1 METNK
6 TKDKR
11 LISIVGVIA
20 ATILYAVVPKYEGVE
35 QVGYLDPVGIPTK
48 CMGDT
53 NDVVVGKVYTMQEC
67 LDSLGTQLYKHAV
80 HVVQCTPSIVK
91 YPETLAAAV
100 SFAYNIG
107 VNAYCNSGTARAFRE
122 GNLLLGCKRM
132 NENAMGKPQWVTA
145 KGKVL
150 KGLVIRR
157 AEERALCEKGI
168 TNTPLGGAVS

>member
-1 METNK
+1 VETNK
-6 TKDKR
+6 FKDKR
-11 LISIVGVIA
+11 LISVVGIVA
-20 ATILYAVVPKYEGVE
+20 ATILYTVVPKYEGVE

-53 NDVVVGKVYTMQEC
+53 NNVVVGKVYTMKEC
-67 LDSLGTQLYKHAV
+67 LDSLGDQLYKHAV
-80 HVVQCTPSIVK
+80 PVVECTPSIVK

-107 VNAYCNSGTARAFRE
+107 VSAYCKSQTAYYFNV
-122 GNLLLGCKRM
+122 GDFKLGCKRM

-157 AEERALCEKGI
+157 AEERALCEAGIKNAPIKGRSI
-168 TNTPLGGAVS
+168 